1 MAPTDHLGKL
11 PKCSTYSPPTVCN
24 TVTSVLLREALLT
37 FVGAAKLVFPLVS
50 PLVRCPENNWFLPRV
65 YEPTT
70 HASVYWDFEIMIL
83 KAPEK
88 NSHKVKLRLKVG
100 TLGDRFLNTFGG
112 SFLKNVAKT
121 CRSRLSCQ
129 RPGNDHQLSGRHCD
143 VPANVSWSCLMKWTV
158 SAIRA
163 SLPCRVLSSF
173 YPVEWVER

>member
-1 MAPTDHLGKL
+1 MQNTNQIRVARVHTHIRVIARSASYVRGCSQTD
-11 PKCSTYSPPTVCN
+11 V
-24 TVTSVLLREALLT
+24 SVLLLL
-37 FVGAAKLVFPLVS
+37 
-50 PLVRCPENNWFLPRV
+50 RPENNWFLPRV

-100 TLGDRFLNTFGG
+100 TLGDRFLNTFAR

-143 VPANVSWSCLMKWTV
+143 VPANVSWSCLMKVDSIGDSRFPALQGIVW
-158 SAIRA
+158 
-163 SLPCRVLSSF
+163 
-173 YPVEWVER
+173 

>member
-1 MAPTDHLGKL
+1 MACKKSCGVKISLCKRDPIDSVIARSASYVRRCSKTD
-11 PKCSTYSPPTVCN
+11 V
-24 TVTSVLLREALLT
+24 SVSSS
-37 FVGAAKLVFPLVS
+37 FVRSK
-50 PLVRCPENNWFLPRV
+50 NNWFLPRV

-100 TLGDRFLNTFGG
+100 TLGDRFLNTFGR

-163 SLPCRVLSSF
+163 SLPCRVLSSI
-173 YPVEWVER
+173 WIG